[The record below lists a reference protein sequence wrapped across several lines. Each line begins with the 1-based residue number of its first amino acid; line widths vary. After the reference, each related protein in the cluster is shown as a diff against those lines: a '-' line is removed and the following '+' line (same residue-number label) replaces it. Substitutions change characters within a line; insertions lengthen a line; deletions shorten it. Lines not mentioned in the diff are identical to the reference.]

1 MLQALSQPFT
11 FLNVAFWAF
20 LGIVFVGLAATEK
33 RLRMRNAFLFFA
45 SLYFYWKTSGVFVGI
60 LLFTT
65 ISDWWI
71 GSRIAGAE
79 GVRRKLWL
87 AISLTLNLTVLLY
100 FKYAYFLA
108 DALQP
113 LLGAHWS
120 QPQAALG
127 QWANA
132 HLGTGFR
139 VDQILLPV
147 GISFYTFQ
155 TISYA
160 IDVYRKE
167 VAPVRSILDFGFFVS
182 FFPQL
187 VAGPIVRAKSFI
199 PQLHEPYNLSRTEFG
214 MGLFWILNGLI
225 KKVWLADYLAVNLVD
240 RVFANPSS
248 YSGFETLIALYAY
261 SLQVYADF
269 SGYTDMAIG
278 IALLMGFHLP
288 TNFRSP
294 YKAKNV
300 GEFWQRWHISLS
312 SWLKDYLYIPMG
324 GNRGASLFTLISGG
338 FLLSFILLLLPNSG
352 ARLIALGCCCLV
364 LATVVAFPAWRVR
377 VSTNINL
384 MMTMLLG
391 GLWHGASWNF
401 VLWGGLNGLGL
412 VVYKAWRRISPWKGY
427 HRWWHKAWGVFLT
440 FHFITCTR
448 IWFRSGSH
456 VSWEAMETPH
466 DVWTEWFTANSI
478 IERLT
483 YAFWSSPFSE
493 IISAYA
499 PVLGLLVA
507 GMAIHWL
514 PERWKQ
520 KYRMAFARAPMPVQV
535 AATVATIALAYVGMT
550 SGVQP
555 FIYFQF

>member
-1 MLQALSQPFT
+1 MIESLSQPFT
-11 FLNVAFWAF
+11 FLNASFWAF
-20 LGIVFVGLAATEK
+20 MLVVLAGLAATEK
-33 RLRMRNAFLFFA
+33 RVRMRNAYLFLA
-45 SLYFYWKTSGVFVGI
+45 SLFFYWKTSGAFVAI
-60 LLFTT
+60 LIFSTL
-65 ISDWWI
+65 SDWWI
-71 GSRIAGAE
+71 GGRMDRSEGAQ
-79 GVRRKLWL
+79 RKRWL
-87 AISLTLNLTVLLY
+87 AASLIINLSVLLY
-100 FKYAYFLA
+100 FKYAYFIS

-120 QPQAALG
+120 QPHAALG

-132 HLGTGFR
+132 HLGTTFR

-155 TISYA
+155 TMSYA

-167 VAPVRSILDFGFFVS
+167 VEPVRSVLDFGFFVS

-199 PQLHEPYNLSRTEFG
+199 PQLHQPYRLSRVEFG
-214 MGLFWILNGLI
+214 TGLFWILNGLI
-225 KKVWLADYLAVNLVD
+225 KKIWLADYLAVNVVD
-240 RVFANPSS
+240 RVFANPGS
-248 YSGFETLIALYAY
+248 YSGFENLIGLYAY

-288 TNFRSP
+288 VNFRSP
-294 YKAKNV
+294 YKARNI
-300 GEFWQRWHISLS
+300 GEFWKRWHISLS

-324 GNRGASLFTLISGG
+324 GNRGASWFTFISGS
-338 FLLSFILLLLPNSG
+338 FLLSFVLLLAPNTG
-352 ARLIALGCCCLV
+352 VRLIVLSGVCLAGAALY
-364 LATVVAFPAWRVR
+364 AFPALRKR
-377 VSTNINL
+377 FSTNINL

-412 VVYKAWRRISPWKGY
+412 IVYKGWRKISPWGSY
-427 HRWWHKAWGVFLT
+427 TRWWHHAVGVFLT
-440 FHFITCTR
+440 FHFITMTR

-456 VSWEAMETPH
+456 VTWDALDTPH
-466 DVWTEWFTANSI
+466 DIWTEWFTANAM
-478 IERLT
+478 IEQLLFG
-483 YAFWSSPFSE
+483 FWSSPFGAIVSG
-493 IISAYA
+493 YG
-499 PVLGLLVA
+499 PVLGLMAA
-507 GMAIHWL
+507 GMAIHCL
-514 PERWKQ
+514 PERIKVG
-520 KYRMAFARAPMPVQV
+520 YRRAFANAPLWVQLGTTF
-535 AATVATIALAYVGMT
+535 AAIGLAYAGMS

>member
-1 MLQALSQPFT
+1 MLQVISEPFT

-33 RLRMRNAFLFFA
+33 RMRMRNAFLFFA
-45 SLYFYWKTSGVFVGI
+45 SLYFYWKTSGVFVG
-60 LLFTT
+60 LLVFTT
-65 ISDWWI
+65 VSDWWL
-71 GSRIAGAE
+71 GGRIAAAE
-79 GVRRKLWL
+79 GTRRKLWL
-87 AISLTLNLTVLLY
+87 ATSLTTNLAVLLY

-113 LLGAHWS
+113 LLGTHWS
-120 QPQAALG
+120 QPHAALG
-127 QWANA
+127 QWAND
-132 HLGTGFR
+132 HLGTSFR

-155 TISYA
+155 TMSYA

-167 VAPVRSILDFGFFVS
+167 VEPVRSVLDFGFFVS

-187 VAGPIVRAKSFI
+187 VAGPIVRAKTFI
-199 PQLHEPYNLSRTEFG
+199 PQLYQPYALSRTEFG
-214 MGLFWILNGLI
+214 MGLFWIMNGLI

-248 YSGFETLIALYAY
+248 YSGFENLIALYAY

-300 GEFWQRWHISLS
+300 GEFWKRWHISLS

-324 GNRGASLFTLISGG
+324 GNRGASLFTMISGA
-338 FLLSFILLLLPNSG
+338 FLLSFILLLLPNAG
-352 ARLIALGCCCLV
+352 ARLIALGCCCLL
-364 LATVVAFPAWRVR
+364 LATVYAFPTWRVR

-412 VVYKAWRRISPWKGY
+412 VVYKAWRRVSPWEGY
-427 HRWWHKAWGVFLT
+427 HRWWQKALGVFLT
-440 FHFITCTR
+440 FHFITWTR

-456 VSWEAMETPH
+456 VSWESMETPH
-466 DVWTEWFTANSI
+466 DVWTEWFTANAI
-478 IERLT
+478 IEQLVF
-483 YAFWSSPFSE
+483 AFWSSPFAD
-493 IISAYA
+493 ILSAYA
-499 PVLGLLVA
+499 PVLALLAA
-507 GMAIHWL
+507 GMIIHWM
-514 PERWKQ
+514 PERLKQ
-520 KYRMAFARAPMPVQV
+520 RYRLAFAQAPMAVQV
-535 AATVATIALAYVGMT
+535 IAAVATIALAYAGMA

>member
-1 MLQALSQPFT
+1 MNEVLSQPFT
-11 FLNVAFWAF
+11 FLNLSFWLF
-20 LGIVFVGLAATEK
+20 LGAVLVGMATIEK
-33 RLRMRNAFLFFA
+33 RIQARNAFLFLA
-45 SLYFYWKTSGVFVGI
+45 SLFFYWKTSGAFVAI
-60 LLFTT
+60 LMFSTL
-65 ISDWWI
+65 SDWWL
-71 GSRIAGAE
+71 GGRIDRAE
-79 GVRRKLWL
+79 GIRRKLWL
-87 AISLTLNLTVLLY
+87 AASLSVNLSVLMY

-120 QPQAALG
+120 APHAALG

-132 HLGTGFR
+132 HLGTTFR

-155 TISYA
+155 TMSYA

-167 VAPVRSILDFGFFVS
+167 VQPVRSVLDFGFFVS

-199 PQLHEPYNLSRTEFG
+199 PQLHRPYALTRAAFG
-214 MGLFWILNGLI
+214 MGLFWIINGLL

-248 YSGFETLIALYAY
+248 YSGFENLIALYAY

-278 IALLMGFHLP
+278 IAVLMGFHLP
-288 TNFRSP
+288 VNFRSP
-294 YKAKNV
+294 YKARNV
-300 GEFWQRWHISLS
+300 GEFWRRWHMSLS

-324 GNRGASLFTLISGG
+324 GNRGASTFTWISAT
-338 FLLSFILLLLPNSG
+338 FLLVFVLLLLPNAG
-352 ARLIALGCCCLV
+352 ARLIALGGLCI
-364 LATVVAFPAWRVR
+364 AAAVVYVWPALRIR
-377 VSTNINL
+377 ISTNINL
-384 MMTMLLG
+384 VMTMLIG

-401 VLWGGLNGLGL
+401 VLWGALNGLGL
-412 VVYKAWRRISPWKGY
+412 VVYKGWKRISPWGAY
-427 HRWWHKAWGVFLT
+427 DRRWQRAVGMFLT
-440 FHFITCTR
+440 FHFITWTR

-456 VSWEAMETPH
+456 VSWESLDTPH
-466 DVWTEWFTANSI
+466 DIWTEWFTANAM

-483 YAFWSSPFSE
+483 SGFWSSPFAAVCK
-493 IISAYA
+493 AYLPA
-499 PVLGLLVA
+499 LGLMAV
-507 GMAIHWL
+507 GMAIHLL
-514 PERWKQ
+514 PEAWKQ
-520 KYRMAFARAPMPVQV
+520 RYRLGFARASMPVQV
-535 AATVATIALAYVGMT
+535 AVTLGAIALAYAGMS

>member
-427 HRWWHKAWGVFLT
+427 HRWWLKAWGVFLT
-440 FHFITCTR
+440 FHFITWTR